1 MRTLGTSHPINLE
14 NLNSLRRAIN
24 SPVKIKDRAC
34 NKENKIFLLFF
45 FHDKYYGFQLAVYRG
60 TKRGYSSKPLNIT
73 LLNVF

>member
-14 NLNSLRRAIN
+14 DLNSLRRAIN

-45 FHDKYYGFQLAVYRG
+45 F
-60 TKRGYSSKPLNIT
+60 S
-73 LLNVF
+73 